1 MTDKVFYEN
10 LKRAE
15 QVKEKMLKNIE
26 KANQYTKEIMELIDE
41 KEISPET
48 LLAINAYKK
57 YLKAEK
63 RLQKAQEEMDNTTYL
78 IPQEELDAY
87 VSITN
92 KIEEES
98 TS

>member
-41 KEISPET
+41 KEELTQSD
-48 LLAINAYKK
+48 
-57 YLKAEK
+57 
-63 RLQKAQEEMDNTTYL
+63 LQGAVMGIVVKILQEEN
-78 IPQEELDAY
+78 
-87 VSITN
+87 
-92 KIEEES
+92 
-98 TS
+98 

>member
-41 KEISPET
+41 KEELTQSD
-48 LLAINAYKK
+48 
-57 YLKAEK
+57 
-63 RLQKAQEEMDNTTYL
+63 LQGAVMG
-78 IPQEELDAY
+78 I
-87 VSITN
+87 VV
-92 KIEEES
+92 KILTRE
-98 TS
+98 

>member
-41 KEISPET
+41 KEELTQSDLQGAVMGIVVKILTEE
-48 LLAINAYKK
+48 KK
-57 YLKAEK
+57 
-63 RLQKAQEEMDNTTYL
+63 
-78 IPQEELDAY
+78 
-87 VSITN
+87 
-92 KIEEES
+92 
-98 TS
+98 